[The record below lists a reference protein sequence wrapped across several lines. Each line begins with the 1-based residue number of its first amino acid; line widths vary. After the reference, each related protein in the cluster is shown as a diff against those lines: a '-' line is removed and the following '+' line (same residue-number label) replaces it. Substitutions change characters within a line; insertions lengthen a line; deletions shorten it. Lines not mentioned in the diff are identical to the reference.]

1 MDNTVTDIIVI
12 ISSESNVTQF
22 RLSKDT
28 INKIEY
34 FKFIEELKFIE
45 NTISIEL
52 DYNTYLTTVLDII
65 ELLNIKSS
73 NYLSIIREPIYYIK
87 NKI

>member
-52 DYNTYLTTVLDII
+52 DYNTYLATVLDII
-65 ELLNIKSS
+65 ELLNIK
-73 NYLSIIREPIYYIK
+73 
-87 NKI
+87 